1 MRPAE
6 HCASF
11 TAGDDAVTM
20 QPFWLTP
27 PPVPDEGHR
36 ARALAHQYRLTKPP
50 GSLGQLEELAITLA
64 AQQGRDHPGAERV
77 RILVFAADHGVCA
90 EGVSA
95 FPQAVTGQMIANFA
109 AGGAAINVL
118 ARRLGAELEVI
129 QLGTVEPP
137 PAVDGVVDETIA
149 PGTANLAR
157 EPAMSQEQLEAAL
170 AAGERAVERAVK
182 SRTELLIGGE
192 MGIGNTTSAAAL
204 ACALLGEAP
213 ESLVGPGTGLD
224 DQGVAHKIDVVCT
237 ALRRQGSGGD
247 PLTLL
252 AELGGFEIAA
262 LAGAFLA
269 AGQRRIPVLVDGFI
283 VTAAALAAV
292 RLQPGLRAWLHF
304 AHGSAEPGHRRLL
317 TALEAEPLLDL
328 GMRLGEGSGAA
339 TAVPLLR
346 AACDLHN
353 RMARFDE
360 AGVSDGGRDG

>member
-1 MRPAE
+1 M
-6 HCASF
+6 
-11 TAGDDAVTM
+11 TT
-20 QPFWLTP
+20 QPFWLAP
-27 PPVPDEGHR
+27 PPAPDEDCGAR
-36 ARALAHQYRLTKPP
+36 ARDRQNRLTKPP
-50 GSLGQLEELAITLA
+50 GSLGQLEQLAVTLA
-64 AQQGRDHPGAERV
+64 AQQGRDRPGV
-77 RILVFAADHGVCA
+77 DRIRIVVFAADHGVCA

-109 AGGAAINVL
+109 AGGAAISVL
-118 ARRLGAELEVI
+118 ARSLDAELEVI
-129 QLGTVEPP
+129 NLGTVEPP
-137 PAVDGVVDETIA
+137 PVADGVVDETIA

-157 EPAMSQEQLEAAL
+157 EPAMSRDQLQAAL
-170 AAGERAVERAVK
+170 AAGERAVERAVQAD
-182 SRTELLIGGE
+182 TELFIGGE

-204 ACALLGEAP
+204 ACALLGESP
-213 ESLVGPGTGLD
+213 EALVGPGTGLD
-224 DQGVAHKIDVVCT
+224 DQGLAHKMEVVRA
-237 ALRRQGSGGD
+237 ALRRLGPEDD

-269 AGQRRIPVLVDGFI
+269 AGQRRLPVLVDGFI
-283 VTAAALAAV
+283 VTAAVLAAV
-292 RLQPGLRAWLHF
+292 RIQPGLRAWLHF

-353 RMARFDE
+353 RMARFED
-360 AGVSDGGRDG
+360 AGVSDGDTDG

>member
-1 MRPAE
+1 M
-6 HCASF
+6 
-11 TAGDDAVTM
+11 TNV
-20 QPFWLTP
+20 PFWLTP
-27 PPVPDEGHR
+27 PPGLDEDCR
-36 ARALAHQYRLTKPP
+36 ARALEHQSRLTKPP
-50 GSLGQLEELAITLA
+50 GSLGRLEQLAVELA
-64 AQQGRDHPGAERV
+64 AQQGRDQPRVDRV

-109 AGGAAINVL
+109 AGGAAISVL
-118 ARRLGAELEVI
+118 AQSPGAELEVI
-129 QLGTVEPP
+129 NLGTVEPP
-137 PAVDGVVDETIA
+137 PADEGVVDETIA

-157 EPAMSQEQLEAAL
+157 APAMGRDQLETAL
-170 AAGERAVERAVK
+170 AAGDRAAERAAQAGA
-182 SRTELLIGGE
+182 ELLIGGE

-204 ACALLGEAP
+204 ACALLDATP

-224 DQGVAHKIDVVCT
+224 DQGMAHKMAVVRE
-237 ALRRQGSGGD
+237 ALRRAGPGQD

-262 LAGAFLA
+262 LTGAFLA
-269 AGQRRIPVLVDGFI
+269 AAQHRLPVLVDGFI

-317 TALEAEPLLDL
+317 AALEAEPLLEL
-328 GMRLGEGSGAA
+328 ELRLGEGSGAA
-339 TAVPLLR
+339 TAVPLMR

-353 RMARFDE
+353 HMARFED
-360 AGVSDGGRDG
+360 AGVSDGDSHG

>member
-1 MRPAE
+1 MTP
-6 HCASF
+6 
-11 TAGDDAVTM
+11 

-27 PPVPDEGHR
+27 PPAPDEDYR
-36 ARALAHQYRLTKPP
+36 ARALVRQNRLTKPP
-50 GSLGQLEELAITLA
+50 GSLGRLEEVAVTLA
-64 AQQGRDHPGAERV
+64 AQQGRDHPGVERV
-77 RILVFAADHGVCA
+77 RIVVFAADHGVCA

-109 AGGAAINVL
+109 AGGAAISVL
-118 ARRLGAELEVI
+118 AQSLDAELEVI
-129 QLGTVEPP
+129 QLGTAEPP
-137 PAVDGVVDETIA
+137 PAVDGMVDETIA

-157 EPAMSQEQLEAAL
+157 GPAMSREQLEAAL
-170 AAGERAVERAVK
+170 AAGERAVERAGQ
-182 SRTELLIGGE
+182 TGCELFIGGD

-204 ACALLGEAP
+204 ACALLGESP
-213 ESLVGPGTGLD
+213 EQLVGPGTGLD
-224 DQGVAHKIDVVCT
+224 DQGLAHKMEVVRT
-237 ALRRQGSGGD
+237 ALRRQGSEED

-317 TALEAEPLLDL
+317 AALEAEPLLDL

-339 TAVPLLR
+339 MAVPLLR

-353 RMARFDE
+353 GMARFED
-360 AGVSDGGRDG
+360 AGVSDGDGHG